1 MQPTAVL
8 PRTSA
13 RTSQVFPVPGIWPWS
28 LPVTVWASRGCV
40 GRLLA
45 SLSDGEHIIQWQVSW
60 VGLFSL
66 QKGPFYLQVKNYPQN
81 KPSNMIVILQDRFK
95 LFFKEFKGIEAV
107 FIQPQLKL
115 LPLSTQMCNPVL
127 RTVMR
132 VVCKLHTFPFMLQ
145 LFEMNFK

>member
-1 MQPTAVL
+1 
-8 PRTSA
+8 
-13 RTSQVFPVPGIWPWS
+13 
-28 LPVTVWASRGCV
+28 
-40 GRLLA
+40 
-45 SLSDGEHIIQWQVSW
+45 
-60 VGLFSL
+60 
-66 QKGPFYLQVKNYPQN
+66 
-81 KPSNMIVILQDRFK
+81 MIVILQDRFK
-95 LFFKEFKGIEAV
+95 LFFEEFKGIEAV